1 MRYHDIQITGSLN
14 ISGSITIPVGGS
26 NKKPTSPPT
35 GSIFLEVSDS
45 GSNLVVFN
53 GSGSTGYQ
61 QVGVQT
67 VPVAPAVGANLEYLV
82 VAGGGGGGARVGGG
96 GGAGGFLSSSLSN
109 IISGSS
115 ITVTVGAGG
124 SAGTGGAN
132 GQNGGDGGDS
142 SIASAG
148 GTSFSTVTST
158 GGGGGNGA
166 DDSTQAGDGGS
177 GGGSSYGYSSLTGG
191 SGTVGQGNDGG
202 DGVGSPNYNA
212 GGGGGKSEA
221 GEDASGST
229 RRGDGGSGSLC
240 RITGVDRFYAGGGG
254 GGNHNP
260 TPTAGGGA
268 GGPGGGGSAGA
279 SGGKNVGIP
288 GGFSTGGGG
297 GGGSTDTSG
306 NSNSNGA
313 AGGSGVVI
321 FSYPTSSITAT
332 GGVKTSRSDG
342 QFVHTFKSSGTLK
355 VSDSSAY
362 TVPSGDYFNIIK
374 YTGDDSNDRDI
385 TGLGFKP
392 DFVWIKRTNSSEP
405 HALYD
410 SNRGVN
416 KQLSTDS
423 NGAQATNSG
432 DYLGMSAFLSDGF
445 NVGNNGGTNRAPN
458 DYVAYCWK
466 ANGGT
471 TTSNSDGDI
480 TSTVQANQ
488 AAGFSIT
495 TYTNNGSN
503 SARVGHGLGTTPKV
517 VLIKKYGTSASWHL
531 MTTVIDGSFDDFIL
545 NSTSAPSNSSLT
557 APTSTTF
564 AAESGGSGETM
575 ICYAFADV
583 AGHQKFGTY
592 TGTGSSGQAITTGFR
607 PGFILIKSTVG
618 TDNWR
623 LYDTTRGITDGGYL
637 EPNTS
642 DSQNTNNAPSL
653 TITDTGFEIAAG
665 GVTNGDNAS
674 GNAYFYWAIAN

>member
-45 GSNLVVFN
+45 GSNLVVYN

-67 VPVAPAVGANLEYLV
+67 VPVAPAVGANFEYLV

-142 SIASAG
+142 SIVSAG

-202 DGVGSPNYNA
+202 DAVGASDYNA

-221 GEDASGST
+221 GEDASSS

-260 TPTAGGGA
+260 TPSSGGGA
-268 GGPGGGGSAGA
+268 GGPGGGGAAGA
-279 SGGKNVGIP
+279 SGGKNVGIA
-288 GGFSTGGGG
+288 GTSNTGGGG

-306 NSNSNGA
+306 ASTSNGA
-313 AGGSGVVI
+313 TGGSGVVI
-321 FSYPTSSITAT
+321 FAYPTGSITAK
-332 GGVKTSRSDG
+332 GGRKTRRSDG
-342 QFVHTFKSSGTLK
+342 RFVNQFNASGTLT
-355 VSDSSAY
+355 VGGPTFHTS
-362 TVPSGDYFNIIK
+362 VPSEDFDILT
-374 YTGDDSNDRDI
+374 YTGNDSNDRDI
-385 TGLGFKP
+385 TGLSFKP
-392 DFVWIKRTNSSEP
+392 DLVWIKRRNSSEP

-410 SNRGVN
+410 SSRGVN

-432 DYLGMSAFLSDGF
+432 DYLGMSSFNADGF

-458 DYVAYCWK
+458 TYVAWCWK

-471 TTSNSDGDI
+471 TTSNGDGDI

-517 VLIKKYGTSASWHL
+517 VLIKKYGTSAAWHF
-531 MTTVIDGSFDDFIL
+531 MTTAIDGSFDDLIL
-545 NSTSAPSNSSLT
+545 NSTNAKSDSSLT

-575 ICYAFADV
+575 ICYAFAEVD
-583 AGHQKFGTY
+583 GYQKFGTY
-592 TGTGSSGQAITTGFR
+592 TATQSGGSPSVTLGFR
-607 PGFILIKSTVG
+607 PRFLLIKNVSRTQEWIIV
-618 TDNWR
+618 DDVR
-623 LYDTTRGITDGGYL
+623 
-637 EPNTS
+637 
-642 DSQNTNNAPSL
+642 NNGSNSL
-653 TITDTGFEIAAG
+653 RPDDTGGENTA
-665 GVTNGDNAS
+665 GDNAIALTENGFTVTAAGS
-674 GNAYFYWAIAN
+674 GVNYASGDTMFYWAISE

>member
-45 GSNLVVFN
+45 GSNLVVYN

-67 VPVAPAVGANLEYLV
+67 VPVAPAVGANFEYLV

-96 GGAGGFLSSSLSN
+96 GGAGGFLSSSLSD

-142 SIASAG
+142 SIVSAG

-202 DGVGSPNYNA
+202 DAVGASDYNA

-221 GEDASGST
+221 GEDASSS

-260 TPTAGGGA
+260 TPSSGGGA
-268 GGPGGGGSAGA
+268 GGPGGGGAAGA

-332 GGVKTSRSDG
+332 GGVKTTRSDG

-385 TGLGFKP
+385 TGVGFKP
-392 DFVWIKRTNSSEP
+392 DFIWIKRTNSSEP

-410 SNRGVN
+410 SSRGVN

-471 TTSNSDGDI
+471 TTSNGDGDI

-592 TGTGSSGQAITTGFR
+592 TGTGNSGQAITTGFR

-642 DSQNTNNAPSL
+642 DSQNTSNAPSL